1 MWTWKHSVFVEEA
14 MFLEGCRKREHT
26 KQVLFYIHIDFVFH
40 TLATL
45 PGRPTDSR
53 SNMGCSSQK
62 AHWVA
67 CASTSSVRL
76 SPPPE
81 TTLPPGAAVSRR
93 SEIGAS
99 IV

>member
-1 MWTWKHSVFVEEA
+1 
-14 MFLEGCRKREHT
+14 MFLEGCRKRERPRCRNENFAREHT

-62 AHWVA
+62 AHLVA